1 MYPHV
6 FPLHWLKGTCRIFN
20 TLHYFV
26 ALMKNGHKKIN
37 QYLTDINQW
46 LTNISQFG
54 SIVTDFNQSK
64 QISCFQYW

>member
-37 QYLTDINQW
+37 QYLTDINQCF
-46 LTNISQFG
+46 TNISQFE
-54 SIVTDFNQSK
+54 SILTDFNQSK